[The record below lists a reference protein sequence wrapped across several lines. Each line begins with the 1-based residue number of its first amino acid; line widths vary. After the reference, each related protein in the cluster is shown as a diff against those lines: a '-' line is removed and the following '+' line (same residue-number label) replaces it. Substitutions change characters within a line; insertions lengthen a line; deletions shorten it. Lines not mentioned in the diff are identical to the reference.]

1 MSRKNLWLSCIVV
14 ILFLM
19 IIPPTWA
26 QFNLQLVGR
35 DPFGKANAVFVSSN
49 YAYVCVESTLLILNV
64 GNPAN
69 IIKVGAF
76 EIPDT
81 ANDVYV
87 IGNYAYVAYGDD
99 NTATNENGL
108 YIVNISS
115 PSAPWKVGSYSTPA
129 PAKGV
134 YFTSGHVY
142 LTAGNTLYAISTA
155 NPANPAVAD
164 SENLG
169 SPGNGIYVTE
179 RFTSTGIKRYAFVA
193 TDNGLRVFDA
203 LTPASLLPKGSYNID
218 DATDVFV
225 TEKLVGVSIERNA
238 FLTAGNRLYSIDA
251 SDPDTLVER
260 DSVAVGGNIATSV
273 YVTEKV
279 VGSTI
284 ERYAY
289 VSSGT
294 GLYSVNASDPDDLT
308 LSGSV
313 NIASNSNGVFAVI
326 PRAFVSANNGLHVI
340 NINNPADLIPLGNY
354 NTAITARGVYAISNF
369 AYVTAPDSSLRV
381 VNAST
386 ITNPQLM
393 GSCPTPGDA
402 IDVFVFENIAY
413 VADGNG
419 GLRVINVPTN
429 PTQLTFYNNFGGGEA
444 KGVYVIRKVVSG
456 IPRKYAFVAAG
467 NTGLY
472 ILSLNVTNPSEAPQ
486 FVSSINTGNANNAND
501 VFVLGNYAY
510 VADKVN
516 GLQIVNISNPEA
528 PTLEGGIRTTL
539 GDANKVYV
547 VGDHAFVT
555 NGNGVNSIDV
565 IDPKNPT
572 IRGTYQT
579 TGDVYG
585 IHVTGNYAYLAVADN
600 TGFGGLHVLD
610 VSNPASPFRVA
621 LYKTPINAHDV
632 YVSGNYAYLTDSVK
646 GLYVFAANTH
656 TITATAD
663 EGGRITPSGA
673 VQVGNGESIRFTIR
687 ADRGQSIRDV
697 RVDGRS
703 VGAVTEYT
711 FTNVRADHTIYASFE
726 ETRYSIT
733 STAGANGTISP
744 YGTVSRIREG
754 ESVTFKMIPN
764 TGYKVATVKVDGVV
778 TSMTGVNEY
787 TFQNIRDNH
796 TIEVTFEPTKYNIT
810 ASADANGVIF
820 PSGQIQVSYGASQT
834 FSMTPNA
841 GYAIK
846 DVLVDGVSAG
856 AVNTYTFS
864 NISADHT
871 ISVTFAPVFTI
882 TATAGNFGTIDPSGE
897 VKVASGG
904 SQKFTMTPFTG
915 YSVADVKV
923 DNVSIG
929 AVNEYTF
936 TNVTANHSINVTF
949 ALKTYT
955 ITATAGVGG
964 SISPSGTVAVSHGG
978 NQKFDFIPD
987 TGYNIADVKVDGVSV
1002 GAVQTYT
1009 IANVTGNRTIDVSFS
1024 LKEYNIVVAQTVN
1037 GSISPSGVVKVKHG
1051 ANQTFAITPATGYSI
1066 ADVKADGSS
1075 VGAVNSYTFTNVTA
1089 DHTISASFEINKYK
1103 VISKA
1108 GDGGTISPLGE
1119 TIVEHGGSQTFTITP
1134 NDGFRIVDVKV
1145 NERSVGQVTS
1155 YTISNIT
1162 SDQTIEVTF
1171 SAKTYILR
1179 ASAGFFGSISPSG
1192 EIPVAH
1198 GAEQTFIIT
1207 PITGYRVDNVI
1218 INGVPVSGV
1227 TGSYTF
1233 KNITSNNAIYVTF
1246 TRSIYE
1252 ITATAGDNGSISPAG
1267 VTKVGHGGK
1276 QKYEI
1281 TPNANYRVADV
1292 IVDGQSVGAVSSYE
1306 FVDVTSNH
1314 TISATFA
1321 IKTYTI
1327 KATAGANGTISPS
1340 GDIVVDHGATQAFSF
1355 KADENYHIADVV
1367 VNGRSMG
1374 PINTYTFANITS
1386 NHTINVIFAINTFT
1400 ITASAG
1406 SNGSITPSGA
1416 VKVNYGADQTFAITP
1431 AEGYAIK
1438 DVVVDGESV
1447 GAVSTYTFTKVDT
1460 NHTISASF
1468 EIKVFTITAKAT
1480 ENGTISP
1487 SGEVKVNYGATV
1499 VFTIT
1504 PSAGARL
1511 VDVKIDGKSYGPL
1524 ISYMFTL
1531 VKSDHT
1537 ITATFEKRESALLQN
1552 FPNPFNPETWIP
1564 YQLKDDS
1571 PVMIRIYNS
1580 AGILVRE
1587 LDLGYKTAGLYDGKD
1602 KSAYWDGKD
1611 KFGLPVASGVYFYEI
1626 SAGKFSAVK
1635 KMIVL
1640 K

>member
-1 MSRKNLWLSCIVV
+1 MSHKNLWLSYIVV

-49 YAYVCVESTLLILNV
+49 YAYVCVESTLLILNI

-87 IGNYAYVAYGDD
+87 VGNYAYIAYGDD
-99 NTATNENGL
+99 TTAINENGL

-115 PSAPWKVGSYSTPA
+115 PSAPWKIGSYSTPD

-142 LTAGNTLYAISTA
+142 LTAGDTLYAISTA
-155 NPANPAVAD
+155 NPANPTVAD
-164 SENLG
+164 SVNLG
-169 SPGNGIYVTE
+169 SLANGIYVTE
-179 RFTSTGIKRYAFVA
+179 RFTSTGIKRYVFVA
-193 TDNGLRVFDA
+193 TNNGLRVFDA
-203 LTPASLLPKGSYNID
+203 LNPTALLPKGSFNIG

-225 TEKLVGVSIERNA
+225 TEKLVGVNIERNA
-238 FLTAGNRLYSIDA
+238 FLSAGNKLYSINA
-251 SDPDTLVER
+251 SNPDNLVER
-260 DSVAVGGNIATSV
+260 DSVSIGVNAATGV

-279 VGSTI
+279 VGSVT

-294 GLYSVNASDPDDLT
+294 RLYSINVSNPDDIS
-308 LSGSV
+308 LSDSI
-313 NIASNSNGVFAVI
+313 NIASNANGVFAII
-326 PRAFVSANNGLHVI
+326 PRAFVSADNGIHII
-340 NINNPADLIPLGNY
+340 NINNPTDLIPLGNY
-354 NTAITARGVYAISNF
+354 NTAITAKGVYAVSNF
-369 AYVTAPDSSLRV
+369 AYVTAPDASLRV
-381 VNAST
+381 INAST
-386 ITNPQLM
+386 ITNPLLM
-393 GSCPTPGDA
+393 GSCSTPGDA
-402 IDVFVFENIAY
+402 VDVFVFENIAY
-413 VADGNG
+413 VADGDG
-419 GLRVINVPTN
+419 GLRVISVPTN
-429 PTQLTFYNNFGGGEA
+429 PTQLTFYNNFGGGKA

-472 ILSLNVTNPSEAPQ
+472 ILSLNVTNPYAVPQ
-486 FVSSINTGNANNAND
+486 FVSSIDTEDAND
-501 VFVLGNYAY
+501 VFILGNYAY
-510 VADKVN
+510 IADKN
-516 GLQIVNISNPEA
+516 SLQIVNISDPEA
-528 PTLEGGIRTTL
+528 PTLEGKVATTF
-539 GDANKVYV
+539 GKANKVYV
-547 VGDHAFVT
+547 VGDHAYVT
-555 NGNGVNSIDV
+555 NGNGVNSIDI
-565 IDPKNPT
+565 IDPKNPVV
-572 IRGTYQT
+572 RGTYET
-579 TGDVYG
+579 TGNVYG
-585 IHVTGNYAYLAVADN
+585 IHITGNYAYLAVADN

-610 VSNPASPFRVA
+610 ISNPASPFRVA

-646 GLYVFAANTH
+646 GLYVFAANTY

-663 EGGRITPSGA
+663 EGGRISPSGA
-673 VQVGNGESIRFTIR
+673 VQVGKGESIRFTIR
-687 ADRGQSIRDV
+687 ADRGKSIRDV

-711 FTNVRADHTIYASFE
+711 FTNVRENHTIYASFE
-726 ETRYSIT
+726 ETRYTIT
-733 STAGANGTISP
+733 ATAGPNGSIYPS
-744 YGTVSRIREG
+744 GTVSRIREG
-754 ESVTFKMIPN
+754 ESVTFKMMPS
-764 TGYKVATVKVDGVV
+764 TGYKVSTIKVDGIV

-787 TFQNIRDNH
+787 TFQNIRANH
-796 TIEVTFEPTKYNIT
+796 TIDVAFEPAKYNIT
-810 ASADANGVIF
+810 ASSDANGLIF
-820 PSGQIQVSYGASQT
+820 PSGQVQASYGTSQT
-834 FSMTPNA
+834 FSMIPNI

-846 DVLVDGVSAG
+846 DVLVDGVSVG

-882 TATAGNFGTIDPSGE
+882 TATAGNFGAIDPTGDI
-897 VKVASGG
+897 KVASGG
-904 SQKFTMTPFTG
+904 SQKFTMTPNIG
-915 YSVADVKV
+915 YSIADVKI
-923 DNVSIG
+923 DGISIG

-949 ALKTYT
+949 TVKTYT

-1009 IANVTGNRTIDVSFS
+1009 IANVTSNRTIDVSFS
-1024 LKEYNIVVAQTVN
+1024 LKEYNIEVAQTVN

-1051 ANQTFAITPATGYSI
+1051 ASQTFAITPAIGYSI
-1066 ADVKADGSS
+1066 ADVKTDGSS
-1075 VGAVNSYTFTNVTA
+1075 VGAVSTYEFTNVTA
-1089 DHTISASFEINKYK
+1089 DHTISATFDINKYK
-1103 VISKA
+1103 VVSKA
-1108 GDGGTISPLGE
+1108 GDNGTISPLGE
-1119 TIVEHGGSQTFTITP
+1119 TIVNHGGSQTFTITP
-1134 NDGFRIVDVKV
+1134 DDGYRIADVKV
-1145 NERSVGQVTS
+1145 NGRSVGQVTS

-1179 ASAGFFGSISPSG
+1179 ASTGFFGSISPSG

-1198 GAEQTFIIT
+1198 GADQTFIIT
-1207 PITGYRVDNVI
+1207 PITGYRVDTVT

-1227 TGSYTF
+1227 TDSYTF

-1246 TRSIYE
+1246 TRIIYE
-1252 ITATAGDNGSISPAG
+1252 ITATAGSNGGISPAG

-1276 QKYEI
+1276 QKYNI
-1281 TPNANYRVADV
+1281 TPDPNYRIADV
-1292 IVDGQSVGAVSSYE
+1292 IVDGNSVGAVSSYE
-1306 FVDVTSNH
+1306 FENVTANH
-1314 TISATFA
+1314 TISAIFA
-1321 IKTYTI
+1321 IQTYKI
-1327 KATAGANGTISPS
+1327 IATAGANGTISPS
-1340 GDIVVDHGATQAFSF
+1340 GEVVVDHGATQAFSF
-1355 KADENYHIADVV
+1355 KADENYHIADVI

-1374 PINTYTFANITS
+1374 SISTYTFANITS
-1386 NHTINVIFAINTFT
+1386 NHTINVVFAINTFT
-1400 ITASAG
+1400 IIATAAT
-1406 SNGSITPSGA
+1406 NGSISPSGT
-1416 VKVNYGADQTFAITP
+1416 VKVNHGADQTFVITP
-1431 AEGYAIK
+1431 AEGYTIK
-1438 DVVVDGESV
+1438 DIIVDGESV
-1447 GAVSTYTFTKVDT
+1447 GAVSTYTFDKVVA

-1468 EIKVFTITAKAT
+1468 EMKVFTITAKAT

-1504 PSAGARL
+1504 PSPGARL
-1511 VDVKIDGKSYGPL
+1511 VDVNIDGKSYGPL
-1524 ISYMFTL
+1524 ISYMFFL
-1531 VKSDHT
+1531 VNSDHT
-1537 ITATFEKRESALLQN
+1537 ITATFEKRKSALLQN

-1564 YQLKDDS
+1564 YQLKEDS
-1571 PVMIRIYNS
+1571 PVTIRIYSS
-1580 AGILVRE
+1580 AGVLIRE

-1602 KSAYWDGKD
+1602 KAAYWDGKD
-1611 KFGLPVASGVYFYEI
+1611 KFGLPVASGIYFYEI
-1626 SAGKFSAVK
+1626 NAGKFSAVK